1 MAFKLQICYIFSRRK
16 SQLARMT
23 ELTRTSTAESKDL
36 KPPYTAPPIQP
47 PLCANLRQ
55 PQIMFR
61 IYSAGYTTSRCDI
74 KLTFRKTIN
83 ENYCTLCEGW
93 EGRIEAQR
101 KGKNI
106 TYLRIICVALVGARR
121 ARNKNKNENE
131 NENERT
137 YEKWK

>member
-16 SQLARMT
+16 SQLARMND
-23 ELTRTSTAESKDL
+23 LTRTAPYRSRKDL
-36 KPPYTAPPIQP
+36 KPPCTAPPIRP

-74 KLTFRKTIN
+74 KIDFSQNDKRELLHTER
-83 ENYCTLCEGW
+83 G
-93 EGRIEAQR
+93 GR
-101 KGKNI
+101 KGNRGEGKGENI

-131 NENERT
+131 NERT
-137 YEKWK
+137 YEK